1 MKGFLYKRSEIES
14 YLLRFVYNIV
24 NSETIIDTIFV
35 KVSGTDKVTNNKSFN
50 SVKINHITLTVN
62 ENKSYHISSIVIS
75 IDGMTETVKIPA
87 ASIIAI
93 VLETMPKISFITAVL
108 MFFNSIFS
116 RKKNNKIE

>member
-62 ENKSYHISSIVIS
+62 ENKSFHISSIVIS
-75 IDGMTETVKIPA
+75 IDGMTETVKIPT

>member
-24 NSETIIDTIFV
+24 NYETIIDTIFV

-75 IDGMTETVKIPA
+75 IDGMTETVKIPT

>member
-24 NSETIIDTIFV
+24 NYETIIDTIFV

-75 IDGMTETVKIPA
+75 IDGMTETVKIPT

-108 MFFNSIFS
+108 MFFNNIFS
-116 RKKNNKIE
+116 REK

>member
-75 IDGMTETVKIPA
+75 IDGMTETVKIPT

>member
-35 KVSGTDKVTNNKSFN
+35 KVNGTDKITNNKSFN
-50 SVKINHITLTVN
+50 LVKINHITLTAN
-62 ENKSYHISSIVIS
+62 EDKSYHISSIVIS
-75 IDGMTETVKIPA
+75 IDGMTETVKIPI

-93 VLETMPKISFITAVL
+93 VLETMPKISFITAAL
-108 MFFNSIFS
+108 MFFNNIFS